1 MGLRE
6 LIARQ
11 QAILTL
17 ARSQGRELTAEENA
31 RLDEL
36 QGLIDAARAAEE
48 QARQAAA
55 TTEPA
60 PAAAPA
66 PAPTGGQE
74 AAERGLLAAERQRV
88 ETIYSLCRDFDM
100 DPAQYISSGA
110 TTEAVRA
117 AILEQLRSCTQPVT
131 VSVTRDEQDK
141 FRAAASDA
149 LLMRSDLEVATPADG
164 AREMMGMSLRE
175 LGLAC
180 LQKQGKAVDSLRM
193 SSDDLYTELC
203 RDFYNPSAAFP
214 AIMDQTIRKGI
225 VELYSKVP
233 TTFEQITSKGSV
245 PDFKSTPDHEYV
257 IGGVGDFLLVPENG
271 EIRPDKPSTE
281 LLPSR
286 KIDTY
291 GKQFSMTR
299 QAFINDDIGF
309 LTQVPGLYAQAAK
322 KTIDKQVYSILFNNA
337 PIFDGVK
344 FFHASHKNLIS
355 GTGAAPSQAEIQ
367 KMILQ
372 LQKQTDHFG
381 EPITLTPAKL
391 VVGVGYEFDL
401 AVIFHSAQ
409 VTGSANND
417 YNPLYNYPL
426 GVVQTPVLNF
436 LAGSGKVPWFLQAT
450 GARGIQVDYLNGQE
464 TPTIRRMETPGT
476 LGFVWDIYL
485 DWGVSVRDYR
495 SFVRNEGAVIA

>member
-11 QAILTL
+11 QNILTL

-55 TTEPA
+55 TVTEPA

-66 PAPTGGQE
+66 PAPVGGQE
-74 AAERGLLAAERQRV
+74 AAERGLIAAERQRV
-88 ETIYSLCRDFDM
+88 ETICSLCRDFDM

-110 TTEAVRA
+110 TTEAVRT
-117 AILEQLRSCTQPVT
+117 AILEQLRSRTQPVT

-149 LLMRSDLEVATPADG
+149 LLMRTNIGADDPAEG
-164 AREMMGMSLRE
+164 ASEMRGMSLRE
-175 LGLAC
+175 LGIAC
-180 LQKQGKAVDSLRM
+180 LQKQGKAVDFLRM
-193 SSDDLYTELC
+193 SSDDLYAELC

-225 VELYSKVP
+225 VKLYSEVP

-271 EIRPDKPSTE
+271 EIKPDSPRTE
-281 LLPSR
+281 LLPNR
-286 KIDTY
+286 KVDTY

-309 LTQVPGLYAQAAK
+309 LTEIPGLYAQAAK

-344 FFHASHKNLIS
+344 FFHASHNNLIS
-355 GTGAAPSQAEIQ
+355 GAGAAPSQVEIS
-367 KMILQ
+367 
-372 LQKQTDHFG
+372 
-381 EPITLTPAKL
+381 P
-391 VVGVGYEFDL
+391 
-401 AVIFHSAQ
+401 
-409 VTGSANND
+409 
-417 YNPLYNYPL
+417 
-426 GVVQTPVLNF
+426 
-436 LAGSGKVPWFLQAT
+436 
-450 GARGIQVDYLNGQE
+450 
-464 TPTIRRMETPGT
+464 
-476 LGFVWDIYL
+476 
-485 DWGVSVRDYR
+485 
-495 SFVRNEGAVIA
+495 